1 MLEPMLFETYLSP
14 LYSKLSRSLNIFK
27 KTLTGM
33 YFSLSKGNTSL
44 KKAIVL
50 RAEKRGRVK
59 KCKAGRL

>member
-1 MLEPMLFETYLSP
+1 MLFETYLSP

-44 KKAIVL
+44 KKALVL
-50 RAEKRGRVK
+50 RAEKRDRVK
-59 KCKAGRL
+59 KYKAGRL